1 MNSAERTAI
10 SRFCGKIVIV
20 TGAAGDIGRAAAVR
34 FASEGAAIVAVDLE
48 DLAETVAAVEAAGG
62 KALPVR
68 ADVTRSA
75 DVATYVQ
82 RAIDTFG
89 GVDVLFN
96 NAGIEGDVSPLEDY
110 PEAMFDRVLDV
121 NVKGVWLGMRHVAA
135 AMRARGGGAIINSS
149 SRAGLVGTPEPD
161 RLRRGEARSHRHDQD
176 RGHRAGT
183 GRHPGERRLPWTHRY
198 PHDGGDRGR
207 QEPRGPAHVPES
219 ER

>member
-1 MNSAERTAI
+1 M
-10 SRFCGKIVIV
+10 
-20 TGAAGDIGRAAAVR
+20 R

-96 NAGIEGDVSPLEDY
+96 NAGIEPAWSG
-110 PEAMFDRVLDV
+110 
-121 NVKGVWLGMRHVAA
+121 
-135 AMRARGGGAIINSS
+135 
-149 SRAGLVGTPEPD
+149 
-161 RLRRGEARSHRHDQD
+161 
-176 RGHRAGT
+176 
-183 GRHPGERRLPWTHRY
+183 
-198 PHDGGDRGR
+198 
-207 QEPRGPAHVPES
+207 PRT
-219 ER
+219 